1 MLKGGCLDFTIIT
14 TFHHLHHH
22 HHHHLHEKEDDEEGS
37 PLQREHFGRL
47 LAQEPRPS
55 LQGWK
60 PAREHLPAPD
70 GGDNEDVHGD
80 DNEDDLDGD
89 NENESDNDDHGDEN

>member
-1 MLKGGCLDFTIIT
+1 MLKGGCLNFTIIT

-22 HHHHLHEKEDDEEGS
+22 HHHHLHEKDDEEGS

-47 LAQEPRPS
+47 LAQEPPPS

-60 PAREHLPAPD
+60 PAREHLPAP
-70 GGDNEDVHGD
+70 GGV
-80 DNEDDLDGD
+80 DNEDDHGGY